1 MNRTFHARIQWYH
14 YFLLAIFT
22 FNAVGALWTK
32 TILIAVLMML
42 MLIFTIEWIIHTSYT
57 VTPDN
62 KLEIYKGRFSRRKVI
77 PIGEITSV
85 EQCHSMR
92 FGSFSVVRYVLIG
105 HGGGKYESLIPLKE
119 QEFVELLRKRM
130 ELLRNPRREE
140 EEE

>member
-1 MNRTFHARIQWYH
+1 MNRTFHARIMWYH
-14 YFLLAIFT
+14 YFILAIFT

-32 TILIAVLMML
+32 AILLAVLFML

-85 EQCHSMR
+85 ERCHSMR
-92 FGSFSVVRYVLIG
+92 FGNFSIVHYVLVG
-105 HGGGKYESLIPLKE
+105 YGKEKYESLIPLKE
-119 QEFVELLRKRM
+119 QELVELLQKRI
-130 ELLRNPRREE
+130 EQLHTPRQEE